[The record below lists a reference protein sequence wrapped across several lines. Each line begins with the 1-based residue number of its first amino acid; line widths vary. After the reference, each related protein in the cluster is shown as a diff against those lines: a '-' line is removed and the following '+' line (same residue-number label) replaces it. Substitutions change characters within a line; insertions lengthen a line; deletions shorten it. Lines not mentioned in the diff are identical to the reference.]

1 MSISMNSTPSTV
13 KPKRQYV
20 LKGSHY
26 APDLAWQPL
35 SKEQRQGL
43 AMLAKRAFEK
53 SSDFRLRTSDF
64 DTWRRE
70 QSIKAVGKRIT
81 EAGQRDFL
89 RLRAHF
95 LDLAGQSGAALNV
108 LLKAENEPQRIALH
122 KLTRECSQ
130 RGLPLAYPE
139 AICKRQYR
147 CTLAE
152 ASAQQIWRLVFT
164 VRNRR
169 KPATPKHHGQT

>member
-35 SKEQRQGL
+35 SPSQRSGL
-43 AMLAKRAFEK
+43 AMLAKKAWQKWGRGENEHA
-53 SSDFRLRTSDF
+53 
-64 DTWRRE
+64 WRHA
-70 QSIKAVGKRIT
+70 QSITAVGKRIT

-169 KPATPKHHGQT
+169 KPAKQ